1 MAQLTLQHD
10 VPPLVERKL
19 AQVRR
24 GIRAYVWLEGLT
36 AVVITLAIAFWC
48 GLLLDWLFEPRPA
61 VRLAAIVAVGML
73 AVWVLYRHLL
83 RRAFV
88 RLPNASLAILLERH
102 FGQLKDHLLTAVDMA
117 TADGES
123 AAYHP
128 ELVARTHQAAA
139 AATADLDAR
148 ELFRRGPLL
157 GRVFLALVLV
167 ASIPLF
173 AFAARDAYS
182 FWLQRLALSPEL
194 WPRRVHLEVVGFPP
208 DAEGRRTHKMAR
220 DDDFELV
227 VHASVDNFIA
237 PDEVQIRSLSADGG
251 RGRDTM
257 IRVGD
262 AVPGRDAFQLFR
274 YEFQDV
280 ADDLKLDVVGG
291 DDRVEDLHLQIVER
305 PELVNMQIECVYP
318 EYLHRPAR
326 RIPVTG
332 GMRIPE
338 GTKLTFDASSTKPL
352 TQVRIND
359 SRTPQVVSL
368 DDPQGH
374 LDQLRWEYG
383 KMKADD
389 VVAIHIMDTDGVTCR
404 EPYRVSLSVIP
415 DELPQVNV
423 RLAGI
428 GTAITPEAVIPL
440 AGKVSDDYGLD
451 RIWCTYQVN
460 DGPSRERLLIR
471 QPGGKQEESS
481 LGAFDTR
488 GADLPAGRRAIELKP
503 GQTLFL
509 ALRATDLY
517 DLSDAPRVG
526 SSQQFA
532 LDVVTVPQLLAL
544 LERRELELRQRFE
557 ADFAKMT
564 DTRNLLSRVDF
575 SDADETSAEDHP
587 ADATITPESATQR
600 ALARRR
606 LRVAGALQNVTQ
618 SAHEVQGLAEAFDNI
633 HDQLQNNRV
642 DNPDLMTRIT
652 EHIAQPLHQ
661 LGEHS
666 MTHLE
671 SQLQLVNE
679 RIADATAGPPA
690 LADSRRQADEVLVE
704 MQQVLDHM
712 LELESYNE
720 VVGLLRD
727 IIDDQKTLNQRTK
740 QQQSERLQD
749 LLDE

>member
-1 MAQLTLQHD
+1 MAQLTLPHD
-10 VPPLVERKL
+10 VPPIVERKL

-24 GIRAYVWLEGLT
+24 GIRAYVWLEGLA
-36 AVVITLAIAFWC
+36 AVAITLAIAFWG
-48 GLLLDWLFEPRPA
+48 GLLFDWLFEPRPA
-61 VRLAAIVAVGML
+61 VRLAATVAVAML
-73 AVWVLYRHLL
+73 AIWVLYRSLL

-88 RLPNASLAILLERH
+88 RLPNASLAVLLERR
-102 FGQLKDHLLTAVDMA
+102 FSQLKDHLLTAVDMA
-117 TADGES
+117 TGDGE
-123 AAYHP
+123 AATYHP

-139 AATADLDAR
+139 AATATLDAR
-148 ELFRRGPLL
+148 KLFRRGPLL
-157 GRVFLALVLV
+157 GRVLAALVLA
-167 ASIPLF
+167 ASIPIF

-227 VHASVDNFIA
+227 VHANTENFVA
-237 PDEVQIRSLSADGG
+237 PAEVQIRSLSADGG

-274 YEFQDV
+274 YEFHDV
-280 ADDLKLDVVGG
+280 ADDLTLDVLGG
-291 DDRVEDLHLQIVER
+291 DDRVEDLQLEIVER

-318 EYLHRPAR
+318 EYLGRPAR

-338 GTKLTFDASSTKPL
+338 GTKLTLDATSTKPL
-352 TQVRIND
+352 TQARIGD
-359 SRTPQVVSL
+359 SRTQQVFTLNDS
-368 DDPQGH
+368 QGQ

-383 KMKADD
+383 ELKADD
-389 VVAIHIMDTDGVTCR
+389 VVSIHVTDTDGVTCR

-428 GTAITPEAVIPL
+428 GTAITPNATIPM
-440 AGKVSDDYGLD
+440 AGKVSDDYGLE
-451 RIWCTYQVN
+451 RIWCAYQVN
-460 DGPSRERLLIR
+460 DGPSRERLLTR
-471 QPGGKQEESS
+471 QPGGKQEEST

-488 GADLPAGRRAIELKP
+488 GADSPSGPRAIELKP

-509 ALRATDLY
+509 SLRATDRY
-517 DLSDAPRVG
+517 DLTDAPRVG
-526 SSQQFA
+526 TSQQFA

-557 ADFAKMT
+557 SVFAKMT
-564 DTRNLLSRVDF
+564 DTRNLLGRVDF
-575 SDADETSAEDHP
+575 NDAEVAPAEDQSD
-587 ADATITPESATQR
+587 DATATPESAAER

-618 SAHEVQGLAEAFDNI
+618 SAHEVQGLAEAFDDV

-642 DNPDLMTRIT
+642 DNPDLMARVT

-661 LGEHS
+661 LGERS
-666 MTHLE
+666 MTQLE

-679 RIADATAGPPA
+679 QVADATAGPPA
-690 LADSRRQADEVLVE
+690 LADSRRLADQVLVE

-727 IIDDQKTLNQRTK
+727 IIDDQKTLNDRTK
-740 QQQSERLQD
+740 RQQNERLQD